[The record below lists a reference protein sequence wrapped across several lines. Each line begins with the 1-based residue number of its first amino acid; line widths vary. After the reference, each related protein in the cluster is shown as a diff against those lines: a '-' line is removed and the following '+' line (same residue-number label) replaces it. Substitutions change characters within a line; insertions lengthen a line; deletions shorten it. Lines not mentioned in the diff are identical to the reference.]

1 MGNRPLFVVLAFLIC
16 GTFHKTNAQDAQ
28 FSQFF
33 AAPVYHNP
41 AFAGGAFAPRL
52 VMNYRNQWPSLDA
65 NFQTTSFSVDH
76 HLESLNSGIG
86 ISFLDDQ
93 QGINRLRNSQ
103 VALQYSYMIKATD
116 DFFIRFG
123 LQGAYAINQTT
134 STANL
139 IFGDQLNSNGF
150 TGMPTSDPIRSSTG
164 NQFSYADFS
173 SGLLLYN
180 KDLWLG
186 LTANHLT
193 RPNVAII
200 RSDTS
205 ASNLP
210 IKYTLTGGVNI
221 PLANP
226 YSTAGLSSKEFM
238 ATAAF
243 ILQKQASSTLF
254 SIGSYLTYSPLTI
267 GLWYRGLPVRRER
280 GSFLNNDAFIGLIGY
295 RMDNFSIGYSY
306 DLTISPLRGT
316 TGGSHEISISYQ
328 LDKIQKNIPF
338 YKQRRR
344 EELSCPKF

>member
-1 MGNRPLFVVLAFLIC
+1 MGNRPLFVVLAFLIY
-16 GTFHKTNAQDAQ
+16 GTFHQTSAQVAQ

-65 NFQTTSFSVDH
+65 NFQTTSFSIDH
-76 HLESLNSGIG
+76 HLESLNSGVG

-93 QGINRLRNSQ
+93 QGINRLRNTQ
-103 VALQYSYMIKATD
+103 VAAQYSYMIKATD

-123 LQGAYAINQTT
+123 LQAAYAMNQTT
-134 STANL
+134 STSNL
-139 IFGDQLNSNGF
+139 IFGDQLNANGL
-150 TGMPTSDPIRSSTG
+150 TGNPTSDPLKTSTG

-173 SGLLLYN
+173 SGILLYN
-180 KDLWLG
+180 QDMWVG

-193 RPNVAII
+193 TPNVAINRADI
-200 RSDTS
+200 SS
-205 ASNLP
+205 LP
-210 IKYTLTGGVNI
+210 VKYTLTGGINI
-221 PLANP
+221 PLTNP
-226 YSTAGLSSKEFM
+226 YSSAGLASKEFV

-254 SIGSYLTYSPLTI
+254 SLGSYLTYSPLTI
-267 GLWYRGLPVRRER
+267 GLWYRGLPVRREG

-328 LDKIQKNIPF
+328 LDKLQKNIPF
-338 YKQRRR
+338 YKQRRK

>member
-139 IFGDQLNSNGF
+139 IFGDQLNANGL
-150 TGMPTSDPIRSSTG
+150 TGNPTADPLKSSTG

-180 KDLWLG
+180 KDLWIG

-193 RPNVAII
+193 RPNVAIN
-200 RSDTS
+200 RSDV
-205 ASNLP
+205 SNLP

-221 PLANP
+221 PLTNP
-226 YSTAGLSSKEFM
+226 YSSAGLASKEFM

-254 SIGSYLTYSPLTI
+254 SLGSYLTYSPLTI
-267 GLWYRGLPVRRER
+267 GLWYRGLPVRREG

-306 DLTISPLRGT
+306 DLTISTLRGT